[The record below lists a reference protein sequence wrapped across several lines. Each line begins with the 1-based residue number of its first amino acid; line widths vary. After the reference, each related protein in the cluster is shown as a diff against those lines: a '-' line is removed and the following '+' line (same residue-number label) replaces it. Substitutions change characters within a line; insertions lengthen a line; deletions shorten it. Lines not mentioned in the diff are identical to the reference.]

1 MEHVK
6 KGFSNPMRRKTYFE
20 AWPHIHFSV
29 PIVQQS
35 DSETTRSTDNPLL
48 QDLEE
53 QTRYKSD
60 TGFIWQLDGSTIFP
74 EGPYNQKW
82 EKANFMAWLI
92 REDKYQ
98 RSLKQN
104 LVENADEYL
113 DQTLGLASRL
123 LKVLLDA
130 CSDETVA
137 GFKKCTEFPDTASKA
152 DQTYS
157 QLKRMFDNIL
167 NEFWNSVQKKYR
179 ESQSKT
185 MPTPDLPRRG
195 SLKEQD
201 LVQEPVKSPMRR
213 SSSARRSSTRTSTP
227 PQRLGTRLTIRSRKT
242 AGRKQ

>member
-6 KGFSNPMRRKTYFE
+6 KGFGHPMTRKKYFE

-48 QDLEE
+48 QGLEE

-60 TGFIWQLDGSTIFP
+60 TGFIWQLDGSAIAP
-74 EGPYNQKW
+74 RRPYDQNW

-92 REDKYQ
+92 RERKYQ
-98 RSLKQN
+98 SSLKQN
-104 LVENADEYL
+104 LNENADEYL
-113 DQTLGLASRL
+113 NQTLGLASRL
-123 LKVLLDA
+123 RKVLLDA

-137 GFKKCTEFPDTASKA
+137 GFKKYTEIPGTAS
-152 DQTYS
+152 
-157 QLKRMFDNIL
+157 QLETMFNNIL
-167 NEFWNSVQKKYR
+167 NEFWHSVQKKYR

-201 LVQEPVKSPMRR
+201 LVQEPVKRPMRR
-213 SSSARRSSTRTSTP
+213 SSSARRSSPRTSTP
-227 PQRLGTRLTIRSRKT
+227 PQRFESQLTMRSRKT
-242 AGRKQ
+242 AGSKK